1 MILTSL
7 LMLVAAAQDPAVD
20 CENAMAQ
27 PDLNACAYQ
36 EYERADAALNAQ
48 WKLTAAAM
56 KAQDKGFDRSYDKR
70 PGYYETLL
78 AAQRAWLTYRDRQCD
93 AEGYTMRGG
102 SAEPMVISGCLA
114 TLTEARTAE
123 LKALIAEY

>member
-1 MILTSL
+1 MIIASL
-7 LMLVAAAQDPAVD
+7 LLLSAAAAEPGVD

-56 KAQDKGFDRSYDKR
+56 KAQDRDFDRSYDKR
-70 PGYYETLL
+70 PGYYDTLL
-78 AAQRAWLTYRDRQCD
+78 AAQRAWLTYRDKQC
-93 AEGYTMRGG
+93 ASEGYAMRGG
-102 SAEPMVISGCLA
+102 SAEPMVISGCMA
-114 TLTEARTAE
+114 TLTAQRTKE
-123 LKALIAEY
+123 LKALIEEY